1 MSNSAEA
8 RRGSAKETARKQKE
22 SISADCLGQPS
33 ATLAGNAFDEPNGD
47 AMPSAFLADRRLI
60 RVSGTGAEEF
70 LNNLITADVENLPQ
84 GEARASA
91 LLTPQG
97 KILFDFLIARDGP
110 DYLIESGAAEQDALL
125 RRLTMYKLRAPVDLK
140 AEPIEGVSVFW
151 SESVPEAG
159 AKDGRFDKAG
169 INLFRVPGA
178 SASGDITAYDA
189 LRIEYGIAESGRDY
203 ALQDAFPHDVLMDVN
218 DGVSFKKG
226 CFVGQEVVSRM
237 KHRGTAR
244 RRVVTV
250 SAESALPATGTEITA
265 NGKTVGALG
274 TVCGNTGLAIVRTD
288 RVADAL
294 ASATPLIAENVP
306 VTVALP
312 AWSGI
317 SFPVVDPAVQAEE

>member
-1 MSNSAEA
+1 M
-8 RRGSAKETARKQKE
+8 
-22 SISADCLGQPS
+22 CLH
-33 ATLAGNAFDEPNGD
+33 LACHPHSLDEPNGD

-70 LNNLITADVENLPQ
+70 LNNLITADVENLPED
-84 GEARASA
+84 EARASA

-97 KILFDFLIARDGP
+97 KILFDFLIWRDGTGF
-110 DYLIESGAAEQDALL
+110 LLETGAAEQDALL

-140 AEPIEGVSVFW
+140 AETVEGVSVFW
-151 SESVPEAG
+151 NETAPAAG
-159 AKDGRFDKAG
+159 VTDGRFAKAG
-169 INLFRVPGA
+169 IDLVRLPGA
-178 SASGDITAYDA
+178 SAPGDVAAYEA
-189 LRIEYGIAESGRDY
+189 LRVERGIAESGRDY

-250 SAESALPATGTEITA
+250 SAEGALAASGTEITA
-265 NGKTVGALG
+265 DGKPVGALG
-274 TVCGNTGLAIVRTD
+274 TVCGNRALAIVRID
-288 RVADAL
+288 RIADAL
-294 ASATPLIAENVP
+294 ASGTPLLAETVP

-312 AWSGI
+312 TWSGL
-317 SFPVVDPAVQAEE
+317 SFPAADPAARAED

>member
-1 MSNSAEA
+1 
-8 RRGSAKETARKQKE
+8 
-22 SISADCLGQPS
+22 
-33 ATLAGNAFDEPNGD
+33 
-47 AMPSAFLADRRLI
+47 MPSAFLADRRLI

-70 LNNLITADVENLPQ
+70 LNNLITADVENLGE

-97 KILFDFLIARDGP
+97 KILFDFLIARDGT
-110 DYLIESGAAEQDALL
+110 DYLIETGAAEQDALL

-140 AEPIEGVSVFW
+140 SEATEGVSVFW
-151 SESVPEAG
+151 NENAPEAG
-159 AKDGRFDKAG
+159 IKDGRFAKTGVD
-169 INLFRVPGA
+169 LFRVPGA
-178 SASGDITAYDA
+178 SASGDAAAYDA
-189 LRIEYGIAESGRDY
+189 LRVEYGIAESGRDY

-250 SAESALPATGTEITA
+250 SAEGPLPATGTEITA
-265 NGKTVGALG
+265 NGKPVGTLG
-274 TVCGNTGLAIVRTD
+274 TVCGNNALAIVRID
-288 RVADAL
+288 RIADAL
-294 ASATPLIAENVP
+294 AAGTPLLAENAT

-312 AWSGI
+312 AWSGL
-317 SFPVVDPAVQAEE
+317 SFPAADPAARAED

>member
-1 MSNSAEA
+1 
-8 RRGSAKETARKQKE
+8 
-22 SISADCLGQPS
+22 
-33 ATLAGNAFDEPNGD
+33 
-47 AMPSAFLADRRLI
+47 MPSAFLADRRLI

-70 LNNLITADVENLPQ
+70 LNNLITADVENLAE

-97 KILFDFLIARDGP
+97 KILFDFLIARDGT
-110 DYLIESGAAEQDALL
+110 DYLIETGAAEQDALL

-140 AEPIEGVSVFW
+140 SEATEGVSVFW
-151 SESVPEAG
+151 NENAPEAG
-159 AKDGRFDKAG
+159 IKDGRFAKTGVD
-169 INLFRVPGA
+169 LFRVPGA
-178 SASGDITAYDA
+178 SASGDAAAYDA
-189 LRIEYGIAESGRDY
+189 LRVEHGIAESGRDY

-250 SAESALPATGTEITA
+250 SAEGPLPDSGTEITA
-265 NGKTVGALG
+265 NGKPVGTLG
-274 TVCGNTGLAIVRTD
+274 TVCGNNALAIVRID
-288 RVADAL
+288 RIADAL
-294 ASATPLIAENVP
+294 AAGTPLLAENAT

-312 AWSGI
+312 AWSGL
-317 SFPVVDPAVQAEE
+317 SFPAADPAARAED

>member
-1 MSNSAEA
+1 
-8 RRGSAKETARKQKE
+8 
-22 SISADCLGQPS
+22 
-33 ATLAGNAFDEPNGD
+33 
-47 AMPSAFLADRRLI
+47 MPSAFLADRRLI

-70 LNNLITADVENLPQ
+70 LNNLITADVENLAE

-97 KILFDFLIARDGP
+97 KILFDFLIARDGA
-110 DYLIESGAAEQDALL
+110 DYLIETGAAEQDALL

-140 AEPIEGVSVFW
+140 AEAIEGVSIFW
-151 SESVPEAG
+151 DENVPEAG
-159 AKDGRFDKAG
+159 VRDGRFVKAG
-169 INLFRVPGA
+169 VDVFRVPGA
-178 SASGDITAYDA
+178 SATGDAAAYDA
-189 LRIEYGIAESGRDY
+189 LRVEHGIAESGRDY

-250 SAESALPATGTEITA
+250 SAEGPLPATGTEITA
-265 NGKTVGALG
+265 NGKPVGTLG
-274 TVCGNTGLAIVRTD
+274 TVCGNTALAIVRID
-288 RVADAL
+288 RIADAL
-294 ASATPLIAENVP
+294 ASDTPLLAENVT

-312 AWSGI
+312 AWSGLA
-317 SFPVVDPAVQAEE
+317 FPAADPAARAED

>member
-1 MSNSAEA
+1 
-8 RRGSAKETARKQKE
+8 
-22 SISADCLGQPS
+22 
-33 ATLAGNAFDEPNGD
+33 
-47 AMPSAFLADRRLI
+47 MPSALLADRRLI

-70 LNNLITADVENLPQ
+70 LNNLITTDVENLPE

-97 KILFDFLIARDGP
+97 KILFDFLISRDGT
-110 DYLIESGAAEQDALL
+110 DFLIETGAAEQETLL

-140 AEPIEGVSVFW
+140 PETVEGVSVFW
-151 SESVPEAG
+151 NETAP
-159 AKDGRFDKAG
+159 KAG
-169 INLFRVPGA
+169 VRDSRFAKADVDLFRVAGA
-178 SASGDITAYDA
+178 SASGDAAAYDA
-189 LRIEYGIAESGRDY
+189 LRIEHGIAESVRDY

-250 SAESALPATGTEITA
+250 SAEGALPASGTEITA
-265 NGKTVGALG
+265 DGKPVGTLG
-274 TVCGNTGLAIVRTD
+274 TVCGDRALAIVRID
-288 RVADAL
+288 RIADAL
-294 ASATPLIAENVP
+294 ASGTPLLAATVP

-312 AWSGI
+312 AWSGL
-317 SFPVVDPAVQAEE
+317 SFPAADPAARAED

>member
-1 MSNSAEA
+1 M
-8 RRGSAKETARKQKE
+8 R
-22 SISADCLGQPS
+22 LH
-33 ATLAGNAFDEPNGD
+33 LACYPHSLDEPNGD
-47 AMPSAFLADRRLI
+47 AMPSALLADRRLI

-70 LNNLITADVENLPQ
+70 LNNLITTDVENLPE

-97 KILFDFLIARDGP
+97 KILFDFLISRDGT
-110 DYLIESGAAEQDALL
+110 DFLIETGAAEQETLL

-140 AEPIEGVSVFW
+140 PETVEGVSVFW
-151 SESVPEAG
+151 NETAPEAG
-159 AKDGRFDKAG
+159 VRDSRFAKADVD
-169 INLFRVPGA
+169 LFRVAGA
-178 SASGDITAYDA
+178 SASGDAAAYDA
-189 LRIEYGIAESGRDY
+189 LRIEHGIAESVRDY

-250 SAESALPATGTEITA
+250 SAEGALPASGTEITA
-265 NGKTVGALG
+265 DGKPVGTLG
-274 TVCGNTGLAIVRTD
+274 TVCGDRALAIVRID
-288 RVADAL
+288 RIADAL
-294 ASATPLIAENVP
+294 ASGTPLLAATVP

-312 AWSGI
+312 AWSGL
-317 SFPVVDPAVQAEE
+317 SFPAADPAAQAEE

>member
-1 MSNSAEA
+1 MH
-8 RRGSAKETARKQKE
+8 
-22 SISADCLGQPS
+22 LH
-33 ATLAGNAFDEPNGD
+33 LACYPHSLDEPNGD

-84 GEARASA
+84 GEARAAA

-97 KILFDFLIARDGP
+97 KILFDFLIWRDGG
-110 DYLIESGAAEQDALL
+110 DYLIETGAAEQDALL

-140 AEPIEGVSVFW
+140 AETVEGVSVFW
-151 SESVPEAG
+151 NETAAAAG
-159 AKDGRFDKAG
+159 VRDGRFAKAG
-169 INLFRVPGA
+169 IDLYRIPGA
-178 SASGDITAYDA
+178 SASGDIAAYDA
-189 LRIEYGIAESGRDY
+189 LRIEQGIAESGRDY

-218 DGVSFKKG
+218 DGVSFNKG

-244 RRVVTV
+244 RRVVSV
-250 SAESALPATGTEITA
+250 SAEVALPASGTEITA
-265 NGKTVGALG
+265 DGKPVGALG
-274 TVCGNTGLAIVRTD
+274 TVSGNRALAIVRID
-288 RVADAL
+288 RIADAL
-294 ASATPLIAENVP
+294 ASGTPLLAGNVP

-317 SFPVVDPAVQAEE
+317 SLPTADPAARAED

>member
-1 MSNSAEA
+1 M
-8 RRGSAKETARKQKE
+8 R
-22 SISADCLGQPS
+22 LH
-33 ATLAGNAFDEPNGD
+33 LACYPHSLDEPNGD
-47 AMPSAFLADRRLI
+47 AMPSALLADRRLI

-70 LNNLITADVENLPQ
+70 LNNLITTDVENLPE

-97 KILFDFLIARDGP
+97 KILFDFLISRDGT
-110 DYLIESGAAEQDALL
+110 DFLIETGAAEQETLL

-140 AEPIEGVSVFW
+140 PETVEGVSVFW
-151 SESVPEAG
+151 NETAP
-159 AKDGRFDKAG
+159 KAG
-169 INLFRVPGA
+169 VRDSRFAKADVDLFRVAGA
-178 SASGDITAYDA
+178 SASGDAAAYDA
-189 LRIEYGIAESGRDY
+189 LRIEHGIAESVRDY

-250 SAESALPATGTEITA
+250 SAEGALPASGTEITA
-265 NGKTVGALG
+265 DGKPVGTLG
-274 TVCGNTGLAIVRTD
+274 TVCGDRALAIVRID
-288 RVADAL
+288 RIADAL
-294 ASATPLIAENVP
+294 ASGTPLLAATVP

-312 AWSGI
+312 AWSGL
-317 SFPVVDPAVQAEE
+317 SFPAADPAARAED